1 MCSILGFI
9 NSKDNIEQFNS
20 KLSYRGPDSSGIL
33 SYKNYY
39 FAHNRLAIQDLDPR
53 AGQPMENSRFII
65 TFNGEIY
72 NHLEIRKEL
81 NFQSFSTSS
90 DTETILWAFIEFG
103 IEKALSKFI
112 GMFALSLFD
121 KKSEKLYLVRDRV
134 GIKPL
139 YYAFQNGEFIFGSE
153 LKAFPEKF
161 KREKSLKAQI
171 QLTALG
177 YIPNENTY
185 YKNIYKLPPAH
196 YLTFQNGKIEKKRY
210 WNLPTEKL
218 NISFSEAVDKT
229 EELVKSAVNYRLISD
244 LEVGAFLSGGVD
256 SSLVTAIAS
265 QQQKLKTFSIG
276 FENRAYDESPYAE
289 AVAKHFGTEH
299 YNYIF
304 SAKDVLNL
312 LPNFDDFYDEPFGD
326 ASALP
331 TLLLSKF
338 TKSKVTVSLSG
349 DGGDELFYGYDRYH
363 FVDNYYNKLSK
374 VPLPIRKALA
384 FALKYSGR
392 DKLQKMSYPVRNLSK
407 ENLYSILSTALKPWE
422 LQNIF
427 SKEAIYEAFGKEK
440 IGYFDLVEFS
450 DKDFSRVD
458 FHRYL
463 PDDILTKVDRASMRY
478 SLEARV
484 PLLDHRLVE
493 FAYQIPNELK
503 GKKDILK
510 EVLYR
515 YVPKELIER
524 PKKGFAVPLKEWFRN
539 ELKEELLSK
548 INNLDYTILNRDGVN
563 TILDGHLNRNRNYE
577 YLLWNLM
584 RLK

>member
-363 FVDNYYNKLSK
+363 L
-374 VPLPIRKALA
+374 
-384 FALKYSGR
+384 
-392 DKLQKMSYPVRNLSK
+392 
-407 ENLYSILSTALKPWE
+407 
-422 LQNIF
+422 
-427 SKEAIYEAFGKEK
+427 
-440 IGYFDLVEFS
+440 
-450 DKDFSRVD
+450 
-458 FHRYL
+458 
-463 PDDILTKVDRASMRY
+463 
-478 SLEARV
+478 
-484 PLLDHRLVE
+484 
-493 FAYQIPNELK
+493 
-503 GKKDILK
+503 
-510 EVLYR
+510 
-515 YVPKELIER
+515 
-524 PKKGFAVPLKEWFRN
+524 
-539 ELKEELLSK
+539 
-548 INNLDYTILNRDGVN
+548 
-563 TILDGHLNRNRNYE
+563 
-577 YLLWNLM
+577 
-584 RLK
+584 